1 MLPVLGNRNSQISL
15 FCSVSDLKI
24 NKKNNLWLGLWGFF
38 FNFFSLPLPREIHK
52 QNVLE
57 DEPQKQEDKP
67 EVQGQ
72 TDLPGELSMVRYRKD
87 SHQAVP

>member
-15 FCSVSDLKI
+15 FCSVSDLKKI
-24 NKKNNLWLGLWGFF
+24 NKTICDWDFGFF
-38 FNFFSLPLPREIHK
+38 FNFFPLPLPREIHK